1 MATFPKGTRPTPP
14 VYEHLE
20 DEREHRKQRIAAAFR
35 VFAKFGYDEGVMGH
49 ISVRDPI
56 KTDHY
61 WTNPLGLSFKLI
73 KASDLVLQNH
83 QGEIVHGH
91 GYVHG
96 GALQLHLP
104 IQKLRPDINA
114 IAHTHSIYGKT
125 WSSLNRTIDPITS
138 ESSVFYKAHEVFDS
152 YKHGEGEALANS
164 VGTNK
169 ALILKNHGIVTFGKS
184 VDEAA
189 YWFISLERA
198 CQAQLL
204 VEAVGTP
211 EHIPSERAEKISQL
225 FSPDM
230 GWLNF
235 QPYYE
240 SIIREQPDL
249 SL

>member
-1 MATFPKGTRPTPP
+1 MAVIPKGTRPEPP
-14 VYEHLE
+14 VFTNLE
-20 DEREHRKQRIAAAFR
+20 DEREYRKIRLAAAFR

-61 WTNPLGLSFKLI
+61 WTNPLALSFKLI
-73 KASDLVLQNH
+73 KASDLVLQNYN
-83 QGEIVHGH
+83 GEIVHGH
-91 GYVHG
+91 GHVHG

-104 IQKLRPDINA
+104 LQKLRPDIIA

-125 WSSLNRTIDPITS
+125 WSSLNRLIDPITS
-138 ESSVFYKAHEVFDS
+138 ESAVFYKAHDVFDS
-152 YKHGEGEALANS
+152 YKHGEGEALANA
-164 VGTNK
+164 VGDHK
-169 ALILKNHGIVTFGKS
+169 ALLLKNHGLVTFGKT

-204 VEAVGTP
+204 AEAVGTP
-211 EHIPSERAEKISQL
+211 EQIPQERAEKISNL
-225 FSPDM
+225 FTPAM

-235 QPYYE
+235 QPYYD
-240 SIIREQPDL
+240 SIIQEQPDL
-249 SL
+249 AL